1 LNVYI
6 LYGEWINKAKPLPDT
21 MDKMSSLALMA
32 NKSSGGLFCLEESTL
47 NNSASNKRIL
57 RILLADDNPLDQ
69 AITAKMLKTLGHC
82 VDTVENGAEAV
93 LAAGYV
99 VYDLLI
105 MDVQMPEMDGI
116 EAVKYIRSISGST
129 PKVVFATGST
139 PSIYRDLCFDAGGD
153 EFVCKPLMINE
164 LNAAIERAMG

>member
-1 LNVYI
+1 MQ
-6 LYGEWINKAKPLPDT
+6 KPLPG
-21 MDKMSSLALMA
+21 MVEKMSSLALQA
-32 NKSSGGLFCLEESTL
+32 NNTSGGLFSLDKFAL
-47 NNSASNKRIL
+47 NNSASNKRVL

-69 AITAKMLKTLGHC
+69 EIAAKMLNVLGHR

-93 LAAGYV
+93 LAAGRA

-116 EAVKYIRSISGST
+116 EAVRYIRSISGCA
-129 PKVVFATGST
+129 PKVVFATGSA
-139 PSIYRDLCFDAGGD
+139 PCIYRDLCLDAGGN

-164 LNAAIERAMG
+164 LNAAIERAMV